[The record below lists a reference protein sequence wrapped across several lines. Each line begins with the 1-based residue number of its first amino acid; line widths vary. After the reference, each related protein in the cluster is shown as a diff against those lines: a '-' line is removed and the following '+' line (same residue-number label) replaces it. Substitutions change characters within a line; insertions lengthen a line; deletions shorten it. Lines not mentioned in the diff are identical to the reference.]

1 MRWNIS
7 LVQHLVDVL
16 ARDRQLRLTM
26 QMRIGIKGTQPPS
39 VVAINFA
46 ALGGR
51 IGSGKIITIA
61 EHANVIPLM
70 HEEMLRK
77 FYI

>member
-16 ARDRQLRLTM
+16 AKDLQLRLTM
-26 QMRIGIKGTQPPS
+26 QMLIGTEDTQPPS

-46 ALGGR
+46 ALGDNLVNG
-51 IGSGKIITIA
+51 GK
-61 EHANVIPLM
+61 
-70 HEEMLRK
+70 
-77 FYI
+77 

>member
-7 LVQHLVDVL
+7 LVRSLADVL
-16 ARDRQLRLTM
+16 ARDLQLRLTM

-51 IGSGKIITIA
+51 IGSGIIIIIA
-61 EHANVIPLM
+61 EHANVIPFM
-70 HEEMLRK
+70 REERLRK
-77 FYI
+77 FHI